1 MSAASHDELLAKLL
15 NQFVAEFRAGR
26 RPDLEAAAR
35 EHPDMATELRELW
48 GAVMVADAVAEHSH
62 TQGWLGPNEASP
74 QQTVAPSHDR
84 PRQFGDYELLAE
96 IGRGGMGVVYRA
108 QQVSLGRIVALKMI
122 LRGALASE
130 ADLARFRSEA
140 QLIARL
146 EHPHIVP
153 LFEVGELDGQPYFSM
168 KFVAG
173 TTLAARLVDG
183 PLPPRE
189 AAAILAPVCRAIDFA
204 HRRGI
209 LHRDVKPSNILL
221 DEEGRPHVTDFG
233 LAKQFAENESFTRS
247 GAVIGTPSY
256 MAPEQASGDRGEIGP
271 ASDVYSL
278 GIILY
283 QMLTG
288 RPPFQAASPVDT
300 VLMVLEQEPLA
311 PHVLN
316 AKADPDLEMIALKAI
331 QKPPDLRYP
340 SAAAMADDL
349 EAYLAGE
356 PVSARSG
363 RFTQVIARLFRETH
377 HAAVL
382 KNWGVLWM
390 WHSVVLLVIC
400 GSTNW
405 LEFQGVAQ
413 RWPYLLLWVG
423 GLIVWAPIFWA
434 IRRRA
439 GPVTF
444 VERQIAHVWGAAVAA
459 SISLFVI
466 ESLLELKVLTLS
478 PVLGLVNGM
487 VFVVKAGILN
497 GAFYVQAAALFTT
510 AGLMCL
516 FPSIG
521 LTLFGLVSA
530 ACFCMPG
537 LKYYREAVAARRS
550 ALRGHRQEPS
560 KMQPG
565 D

>member
-1 MSAASHDELLAKLL
+1 MSTASHDELLAKLL
-15 NQFVAEFRAGR
+15 DQFVAQMRTGR
-26 RPDLEAAAR
+26 RPDIEAAAR
-35 EHPDMATELRELW
+35 EHPEMAAELRQLW
-48 GAVMVADAVAEHSH
+48 GAVMVADAVAEYS
-62 TQGWLGPNEASP
+62 S
-74 QQTVAPSHDR
+74 TVAATAGQKAHAKLLEIPGMLAPSTKL
-84 PRQFGDYELLAE
+84 GDYELLSE
-96 IGRGGMGVVYRA
+96 IGRGGMGMVYVAR
-108 QQVSLGRIVALKMI
+108 QISLSRTVALKMI
-122 LRGALASE
+122 LRGALASD

-146 EHPHIVP
+146 EHPNIVP
-153 LFEVGELDGQPYFSM
+153 LFEVGELDGRPYFSM

-173 TTLAARLVDG
+173 TTLAKLLADG

-209 LHRDVKPSNILL
+209 LHRDLKPSNILL
-221 DEEGRPHVTDFG
+221 DEEGRPHVSDFG
-233 LAKQFAENESFTRS
+233 LAKRFAEDESFTRS

-256 MAPEQASGDRGEIGP
+256 MAPEQAAGDRGEIGP

-316 AKADPDLEMIALKAI
+316 SKADPDLEMIALKAI
-331 QKPPDLRYP
+331 QKPPEMRYS
-340 SAAAMADDL
+340 SAAAMATDL
-349 EAYLAGE
+349 EAYLVGE
-356 PVSARSG
+356 PIWARSG

-390 WHSVVLLVIC
+390 WHSLVLLLIC
-400 GSTNW
+400 VSTNW
-405 LEFQGVAQ
+405 LQYTGVTA
-413 RWPYLLLWVG
+413 RWPYLLLWAG
-423 GLIVWAPIFWA
+423 GLAVWAPIFWA

-444 VERQIAHVWGAAVAA
+444 VERQIAHVWGAGVAA
-459 SISLFVI
+459 SISLFLV
-466 ESLLELKVLTLS
+466 ETLLDLPALALS

-487 VFVVKAGILN
+487 VFVVKAGILS
-497 GAFYVQAAALFTT
+497 GTFYVQAAALFAT

-516 FPSIG
+516 FPPIG
-521 LTLFGLVSA
+521 LTIFGIVSA
-530 ACFCMPG
+530 ACFFVPG
-537 LKYYREAVAARRS
+537 LKYYRQSRAS
-550 ALRGHRQEPS
+550 GT
-560 KMQPG
+560 G
-565 D
+565 